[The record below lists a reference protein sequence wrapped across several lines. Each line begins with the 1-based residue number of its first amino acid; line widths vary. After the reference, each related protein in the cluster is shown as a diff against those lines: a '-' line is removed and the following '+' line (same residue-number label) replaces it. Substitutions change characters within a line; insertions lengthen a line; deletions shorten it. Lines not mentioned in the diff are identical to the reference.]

1 MKNQER
7 AAQVWS
13 VLSLAALNRQLLSY
27 EELGK
32 LTGIAQVGIGTPL
45 GMVQSYCVANGLPLL
60 CVLAV
65 GKHTGVPSPG
75 FATTNDVPAENM
87 RVFAYD
93 WLSMRCPQP
102 EALLAASLTH
112 PSLEP
117 PTSEL
122 QS

>member
-1 MKNQER
+1 MKNHER

-13 VLSLAALNRQLLSY
+13 VLALAALNRQLVSY

-32 LTGIAQVGIGTPL
+32 LTGIAQVSLGTSL

-65 GKHTGVPSPG
+65 GKRTGIPSPG
-75 FATTNDVPAENM
+75 FATAENVPAENM
-87 RVFAYD
+87 KVFSHD
-93 WLSMRCPQP
+93 WLGMRCPQP

-117 PTSEL
+117 PEDVLES
-122 QS
+122 